1 MTPLS
6 TPISTPTSARIA
18 VCDARSASIFSAHL
32 EWPARLHLDQLD
44 RIESPWRDFHE
55 HHRPSRLGMGPKANA
70 AQHFADEH
78 HEPEEMSRRF
88 ARQVAEWI
96 RTSARREP
104 PLLAVFAATRFLG
117 DLRDALG
124 ARGGGPELFRGELCG
139 LHASEV
145 AAHPAVHG
153 LLMRALAPTPPLV
166 PSRSGNPSN
175 HTH

>member
-1 MTPLS
+1 MQQQ
-6 TPISTPTSARIA
+6 SARIA
-18 VCDARSASIFSAHL
+18 VCDGRSASIFGARL
-32 EWPARLHLDQLD
+32 EWPARLHLDQLE

-78 HEPEEMSRRF
+78 REPEEMSRRF

-96 RTSARREP
+96 RESARHEP

-124 ARGGGPELFRGELCG
+124 TRAGGPELFRGELCG

-145 AAHPAVHG
+145 AAHPAVHA
-153 LLMRALAPTPPLV
+153 LLMRALAPETPLV
-166 PSRSGNPSN
+166 PARGGNSN
-175 HTH
+175 HDTH

>member
-1 MTPLS
+1 MKPV
-6 TPISTPTSARIA
+6 SARIA
-18 VCDARSASIFSAHL
+18 VCDVRSASTFGAHL
-32 EWPARLHLDQLD
+32 EWPERLHLDPLE
-44 RIESPWRDFHE
+44 RLESPWRDFHE

-96 RTSARREP
+96 RESARREP
-104 PLLAVFAATRFLG
+104 PLVAVFAATRFLG

-139 LHASEV
+139 LHASEI
-145 AAHPAVHG
+145 AAHPAVHA
-153 LLMRALAPTPPLV
+153 LLMRVLATEPPLV
-166 PSRSGNPSN
+166 PARGGNSN
-175 HTH
+175 HGAH